1 MAEAIAISA
10 SIIAIVQIADRVI
23 GLCKFYIETVHDAP
37 SDLRS
42 ILLETSMTKA
52 ILENIDLLISSTG
65 EGTSI
70 LERLSGQHSPIQ
82 ACHTIMTKMEALFPL
97 SYHQARDNTSKRQ
110 KVKAS
115 LTHLAWPFKAER
127 AKKLVGDLSNV
138 KTTINLALTVQT
150 T

>member
-1 MAEAIAISA
+1 MAEAITVFA
-10 SIIAIVQIADRVI
+10 SVVAIVQIADRVV

-42 ILLETSMTKA
+42 ILLETSMMKA
-52 ILENIDLLISSTG
+52 ILENVDPLVSNSG

-70 LERLSGQHSPIQ
+70 LKRLSGPDSPIQ
-82 ACHTIMTKMEALFPL
+82 ACHTIMTKMEALFPS
-97 SYHQARDNTSKRQ
+97 SYRQVHDNTSKRQ

-115 LTHLAWPFKAER
+115 LANLAWPFKAER

-138 KTTINLALTVQT
+138 KATITLALTLQT